1 MSHITHVFSE
11 QLTALYSLKK
21 YMGTQRVFYIKSD
34 FGLFALHRHGM
45 HGLKKS
51 LQNPFSKD
59 LEGPK
64 NFTSSRK
71 YRRSMG
77 KTK

>member
-51 LQNPFSKD
+51 LQNPFF
-59 LEGPK
+59 K
-64 NFTSSRK
+64 NLAVTENSTSNNAYHRC
-71 YRRSMG
+71 MG